1 MAQKFAPHVRAS
13 IKQAAFWL
21 LWPALA
27 VVMYGQLAPNPEE
40 ELPDLGWDKLLHFTA
55 YFGLALLAALAWG
68 RRIQIILIFAS
79 VVTMSAIM
87 ELLQLLV
94 GRDAEWGDLLANTLG
109 AGLGAGLAALLLHL
123 ARLVDA
129 RRGD

>member
-1 MAQKFAPHVRAS
+1 MAEKFAPQLRAFL
-13 IKQAAFWL
+13 KRAAFWL

-27 VVMYGQLAPNPEE
+27 VVMYGQLEPAE

-55 YFGLALLAALAWG
+55 YFGLALLATLAWG
-68 RRIQIILIFAS
+68 RRVQVFMICIL
-79 VVTMSAIM
+79 VVVLGGVM

-94 GRDAEWGDLLANTLG
+94 GRDAEWGDLVANTLG
-109 AGLGAGLAALLLHL
+109 AGLGTGLAALMLWL

-129 RRGD
+129 RRGN